1 MRLKT
6 ETKRQSIVDVAAEV
20 FREQGFERTSMGEIC
35 QRIGGS
41 KATIYNYF
49 ASKEELFF
57 EVILQSSETEF
68 AEVHSALDLSTEH
81 IGQALETFGT
91 RLMTFIYSPS
101 LQDVRRL
108 VISEAG
114 RSNLGQKCY
123 EIGPSRCVAEVA
135 QFLSTAMD
143 QGKLK
148 RADARTASLH
158 LKGLYE
164 AEFFDRF
171 MCHVLGDL
179 DPDEVAQAVKRAV
192 TVFMAAYGPEPARKR

>member
-35 QRIGGS
+35 QRVGGS

-49 ASKEELFF
+49 ASKEDLFF
-57 EVILQSSETEF
+57 EVMFQSSETEF
-68 AEVHSALDLSTEH
+68 AEVHAALDLSTEN
-81 IGQALETFGT
+81 IAQALETFGK
-91 RLMTFIYSPS
+91 RLMTFIYSPD
-101 LQDVRRL
+101 LQAVRRL
-108 VISEAG
+108 VISESG

-123 EIGPSRCVAEVA
+123 EIGPSRSLAEVA
-135 QFLSTAMD
+135 MFLSTAMD

-171 MCHVLGDL
+171 MCHILGDL
-179 DPDEVAQAVKRAV
+179 DPDEVAQAIARAV
-192 TVFMAAYGPEPARKR
+192 AVFMAAYGQEPAKKR